1 MTQSQLFEKIAD
13 ICDAVTTILDSGEL
27 LKVSLERIMQLFGA
41 SRGSIFLFDDKTR
54 TLNLKVMRG
63 MKLQEKERMVKKMG
77 EGVVG
82 KVAETKEPIY
92 VSDIEHDDRFKN
104 YKSRSSY
111 RTPSFICA
119 PLLIKDQL
127 LGVINVSDKDD
138 GSQFTKDELQLLD
151 FLASQIALNYRRV
164 ELYKKF
170 KSMVR
175 ESETLKDA
183 LGRSSEEKDEL
194 KRQVVLQEKLATIGK
209 LAGGIAHEFNNP
221 LDGVMRYT
229 NLCLEQ
235 TDPDD
240 VTYGYL
246 MEIKGGLSRMANIVK
261 SLLACSRNSAPTL
274 ENIDPNV
281 VVEQAVQAVKTES
294 LPRDVSIELD
304 LDKNPVRIIDFGFER
319 IVVNLLRN
327 AIDAVGD
334 KGKVIV
340 ATANENGS
348 VVLKVSDTGG
358 GIDEALLE
366 KIFEPFYT
374 TKDMDKGCG
383 LGLTIV
389 TEIVKSYD
397 GKIDIKT
404 SKGRGTTFFVSV
416 PLKRV
421 YE

>member
-1 MTQSQLFEKIAD
+1 MDSKEPTQSQLFEKIAD
-13 ICDAVTTILDSGEL
+13 ICDAVTTILDSKQL
-27 LKVSLERIMQLFGA
+27 LEVSLERIMRLFSA
-41 SRGSIFLFDDKTR
+41 SRGSIFLFDDKDSS
-54 TLNLKVMRG
+54 LNLQVMRG
-63 MKLQEKERMVKKMG
+63 MELQEEKRMVKKMG

-82 KVAETKEPIY
+82 RVAETKEPIY
-92 VSDIEHDDRFKN
+92 VNDIAQDQRFKN

-127 LGVINVSDKDD
+127 IGVINISDKDD
-138 GSQFTKDELQLLD
+138 ESRFTKEELQLLD

-170 KSMVR
+170 KSMVQ
-175 ESETLKDA
+175 ESETLKDE
-183 LGRSSEEKDEL
+183 LGRNSEEKDEL

-240 VTYGYL
+240 VTHGYL
-246 MEIKGGLSRMANIVK
+246 MEIKGGLGRMANIVK

-274 ENIDPNV
+274 ESVDPNA
-281 VVEQAVQAVKTES
+281 VVEQAVKGEL
-294 LPRDVSIELD
+294 LPRDVLIELN
-304 LDKNPVRIIDFGFER
+304 LDQNRVRIIDFGFER

-327 AIDAVGD
+327 AIDAVGG
-334 KGKVIV
+334 KGKITI
-340 ATANENGS
+340 ATVNDNKN

-358 GIDEALLE
+358 GIQEEQLQ

-389 TEIVKSYD
+389 TEIVKNYE
-397 GKIDIKT
+397 GQINIET

-416 PLKRV
+416 PIKKP
-421 YE
+421 